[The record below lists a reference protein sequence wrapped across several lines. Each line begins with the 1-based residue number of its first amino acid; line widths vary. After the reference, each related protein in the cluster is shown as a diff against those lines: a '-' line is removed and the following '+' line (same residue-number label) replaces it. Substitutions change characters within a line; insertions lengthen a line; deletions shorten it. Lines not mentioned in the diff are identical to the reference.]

1 MPPVASFDLPP
12 ELLLANLSPP
22 SAIVQTL
29 QRDEGLRLKLFRD
42 PRGNWLIGYGRNL
55 KSRGI
60 SGDEAML
67 LLQNDILACQ
77 GDLDKHL
84 AWWRQL
90 SDLRQMAMLSLC
102 YNLGIY
108 GLTEFK
114 GALKSMQR
122 GNFKEAARQFMASQ
136 WARQVGQ
143 RARRITHIIEHD
155 TQPPNSKEMKKR

>member
-1 MPPVASFDLPP
+1 MPAVTFDLPP

-42 PRGNWLIGYGRNL
+42 TRGNWLIGYGRNL

-60 SGDEAML
+60 SGDEAMI

-77 GDLDKHL
+77 DDLDKHL
-84 AWWRQL
+84 PWWRRL

-108 GLTEFK
+108 GLKDFK
-114 GALKSMQR
+114 AALKSMEAGR
-122 GNFKEAARQFMASQ
+122 YREAARQFMASK
-136 WARQVGQ
+136 WARQVGH

-155 TQPPNSKEMKKR
+155 TQPPKEMGNR